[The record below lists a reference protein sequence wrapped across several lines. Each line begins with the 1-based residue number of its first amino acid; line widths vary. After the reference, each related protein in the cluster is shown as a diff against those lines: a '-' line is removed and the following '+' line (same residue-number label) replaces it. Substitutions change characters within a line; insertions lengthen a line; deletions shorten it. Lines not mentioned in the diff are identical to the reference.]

1 MKKFLMPLFLLATL
15 SVGFSSC
22 SSDDDD
28 DTPVVSLANVTLTV
42 NGEESPKEVT
52 LTKGTILGSEGE
64 TGEDDMLKFVLKS
77 NDNSK
82 IKKVQITVTNSYEVS
97 VPVVDELGNVYN
109 DKFVYENPSTEKT
122 INLTGVYGKYT
133 IKVTYEKG
141 AINAYNVN
149 VTNEKGHF
157 AYSGSG
163 SSSKRYLSNLQTVY
177 LDSKG
182 EKYSNK
188 FNTLTYITKDQGGVS
203 QKNFGNAALYA
214 IDEEQYSNWQAQK
227 GEFEAEAVKL
237 KFAALSDLSME
248 KTEFLVYKYGDIYY
262 LIHVLSIKDNII
274 KFNVQY

>member
-82 IKKVQITVTNSYEVS
+82 IKKVQITVTNSYEVG

-122 INLTGVYGKYT
+122 INFTGVYGKYT
-133 IKVTYEKG
+133 IKVTNEKG

-227 GEFEAEAVKL
+227 GEFEAEAVQL